1 MTKAAAMTA
10 LDLYASPETLPAS
23 DAARIGKL
31 LGLNDNETMDDVAL
45 AERVS
50 QGLKPAAAAAL
61 GQVIGMPRVVGQI
74 IPEATLRRARTS
86 RKPLSREMS
95 ERLYEVGRVVDAVG
109 RAYRGDSAAVVRFLN
124 RPHQL
129 LNGRT
134 PLAMAQ
140 SSSAGAEAVIN
151 MVRRADAG
159 FAV

>member
-74 IPEATLRRARTS
+74 IPEATLRR
-86 RKPLSREMS
+86 REDQI
-95 ERLYEVGRVVDAVG
+95 GH
-109 RAYRGDSAAVVRFLN
+109 AVVRDQAVAGRQFLA
-124 RPHQL
+124 QL
-129 LNGRT
+129 PFLG
-134 PLAMAQ
+134 
-140 SSSAGAEAVIN
+140 
-151 MVRRADAG
+151 
-159 FAV
+159 

>member
-1 MTKAAAMTA
+1 MTA

-45 AERVS
+45 AERVL

-151 MVRRADAG
+151 LVRRADAG

>member
-61 GQVIGMPRVVGQI
+61 GEGRFGAGQDGHGDEGGGTGETGAAGGHGRSPGMDVEARMKKPGVGSTWPNTSQ
-74 IPEATLRRARTS
+74 AGGARTAIA
-86 RKPLSREMS
+86 
-95 ERLYEVGRVVDAVG
+95 GIDA
-109 RAYRGDSAAVVRFLN
+109 A
-124 RPHQL
+124 
-129 LNGRT
+129 
-134 PLAMAQ
+134 
-140 SSSAGAEAVIN
+140 
-151 MVRRADAG
+151 
-159 FAV
+159 

>member
-1 MTKAAAMTA
+1 M
-10 LDLYASPETLPAS
+10 P
-23 DAARIGKL
+23 DAAETMAL

-61 GQVIGMPRVVGQI
+61 GQVIGMPHVVGKL

-95 ERLYEVGRVVDAVG
+95 ERLYEVGRVVDAVS
-109 RAYRGDSAAVVRFLN
+109 RAYHGDTAAIVRFLN

-129 LNGRT
+129 LGGRT

-140 SSSAGAEAVIN
+140 SSSAGADAVIN
-151 MVRRADAG
+151 LIRRADAG